1 MRLGNCL
8 ENSVVVALKSFVDVS
23 PHLGSVV
30 ILERVQEPLLGE
42 GCVAVGG
49 DADDVFVE
57 HVAICIRL
65 SGANEI
71 GVR

>member
-1 MRLGNCL
+1 M
-8 ENSVVVALKSFVDVS
+8 VALKSFVDVS

-57 HVAICIRL
+57 HGAIRIRL